1 MTNFVYNTP
10 NMYPNPAYNQYM
22 QQINAAN
29 YGQNAPGVQYQ
40 MPPYQ
45 SPSYFYPNVNYNTVQ
60 NNATNPFLAPYNV
73 YNNAAINPNL
83 PTQYSFLGMEKTP
96 YGDDI
101 YLYML
106 QNGQKVAI
114 MPKQGS
120 TIVKTFVNSGS
131 MNETDRIRGISHFI
145 EHNLFNGSENLAP
158 GQFFNEVS
166 KMGSSTNASTDY
178 ALTDYYIESALM
190 SDKDL
195 EKTISMHA
203 DMITRP
209 LFPVDMIEKEKG
221 PVTSEISMVNDDM
234 ISVAANDVIRNLF
247 QIKSDSSNLVAG
259 SIQTVNALDR
269 NNVVDYWQRHY
280 TPDNLCTVVVG
291 DVDPSKTMELI
302 SKNFTQKA
310 VVNPERNR
318 TTETLTP
325 INSSVRVD
333 YKSPNYNCTST
344 LAAFSGPVAGDFK
357 GNIASQAL
365 GVFLTG
371 GINSRLT
378 NALEDINGYADFQMQ
393 KVGLK
398 KTDPQAFLFQMVTPS
413 GKEQEALDIFYS
425 TIENLAVNPPT
436 EQEMKI
442 LKNNLTK
449 SVAISFQ
456 DSASIC
462 DTIGTSLMDGDFA
475 SISDYKDAINA
486 LTPYDIQ
493 MAAKNFVD
501 LNKASIAV
509 VHPSN
514 VSDDDI
520 KNNYKKSKYSLYSLN
535 NNRNNTQN
543 NYYIKNNANGVYP
556 QNTVGQ
562 QISFGSGKITTTDV
576 QEAVLPDNTHV
587 VLNDYP
593 TEPCFMEWRL
603 TSKGSVPKNPAT
615 AYMLTELLNNGSAYR
630 DRDKFTSDTEA
641 NGISFVADAN
651 GFQISLAA
659 DCLENGVGMS
669 IDTMKEA
676 LYAPRFTQADFEKS
690 KADLIAYFESIS
702 KDASDNILDQLFG
715 GYFAKPDQ
723 ILEGLKTLT
732 LDDVKKHYNDMI
744 ANSTSAFIISAPF
757 EKNPALKNE
766 VFSKINTPN
775 KKFQQLLPAYTPVYN
790 NFKANQA
797 SKVIVDTEERNQ
809 AQITKTYSFK
819 MSGNIED
826 EVKFELLN
834 TILGGSPSSRLFQ
847 DLREK
852 QKLAYRVSSSV
863 QSFEDTGILTMS
875 ILSTTDDKKQNDIKY
890 DNLQKSLEGFKN
902 HASKLMMEPV
912 GEDELNSAKMIL
924 KQKYARQV
932 ELPASKT
939 ALLAMNLH
947 QPYGIKRMDEYIKA
961 IDKMTP
967 ADIMAAARH
976 VFANQP
982 LYSILASN
990 DTINNQAN
998 YLNTLGQITYPNQ
1011 TNSYSAAA

>member
-1 MTNFVYNTP
+1 MTNFAYNTS
-10 NMYPNPAYNQYM
+10 NMYPNAAYNPYM
-22 QQINAAN
+22 QQMNAAHAQ
-29 YGQNAPGVQYQ
+29 QNMPQPQYQ
-40 MPPYQ
+40 TVPYQ
-45 SPSYFYPNVNYNTVQ
+45 LSNYFYQNINPAIVQ
-60 NNATNPFLAPYNV
+60 NNGANSLAGSSNIYNSAV
-73 YNNAAINPNL
+73 VNPNM
-83 PTQYSFLGMEKTP
+83 PVSYSFLGVEKTP

-106 QNGQKVAI
+106 QNGQRVAI

-131 MNETDRIRGISHFI
+131 MNETDKIRGISHFI
-145 EHNLFNGSENLAP
+145 EHNLFNGSKNLAP
-158 GQFFNEVS
+158 GEFFKEVS

-178 ALTDYYIESALM
+178 ALTDYYIESAIM

-195 EKTISMHA
+195 EKTIGMHA
-203 DMITRP
+203 DMITHP
-209 LFPVDMIEKEKG
+209 LFPNDMIEKEKG

-247 QIKSDSSNLVAG
+247 QIKSNSSNLVAG

-291 DVDPSKTMELI
+291 DVDPAKTMELI

-310 VVNPERNR
+310 VLNPEQNR
-318 TTETLTP
+318 ITETLTP

-333 YKSPNYNCTST
+333 YKSPNYNCTSV
-344 LAAFSGPVAGDFK
+344 LLAFSGPLAGDFK

-371 GINSRLT
+371 GINARLA
-378 NALEDINGYADFQMQ
+378 NALEKINGYTDFQMQ

-398 KTDPQAFLFQMVTPS
+398 QTDPQAFLFQMVAPS
-413 GKEQEALDIFYS
+413 GKEQEALDVFYS
-425 TIENLAVNPPT
+425 TIENLATNPPT
-436 EQEMKI
+436 EQEMRI
-442 LKNNLTK
+442 LKNNLIK

-475 SISDYKDAINA
+475 SISDYKEAINS

-514 VSDDDI
+514 VSDEAI
-520 KNNYKKSKYSLYSLN
+520 NNNYKKSKYSLYSLN
-535 NNRNNTQN
+535 SNRINAQN
-543 NYYIKNNANGVYP
+543 NYYLKNNANGVYP
-556 QNTVGQ
+556 QNTLGQ
-562 QISFGSGKITTTDV
+562 QISFGSGNITTTDV
-576 QEAVLPDNTHV
+576 REAVLPDNTHV

-630 DRDKFTSDTEA
+630 NRDKFTSDAET

-659 DCLENGVGMS
+659 DCLENGVGKS

-676 LYAPRFTQADFEKS
+676 LYAPRFTKSDFEKS

-715 GYFAKPDQ
+715 NYFSKPKQ

-775 KKFQQLLPAYTPVYN
+775 MKFQQLMPAYTPIYN
-790 NFKANQA
+790 NFKANDMA
-797 SKVIVDTEERNQ
+797 KVIIDTEERNQ

-819 MSGNIED
+819 MSGNIQD

-890 DNLQKSLEGFKN
+890 DNLQKSLDGFSE
-902 HASKLMMEPV
+902 HASKLMNEMV
-912 GEDELNSAKMIL
+912 TEDELNSAKMIL

-967 ADIMAAARH
+967 SDIMAAARH
-976 VFANQP
+976 IFANKP
-982 LYSILASN
+982 LYSILASS
-990 DTINNQAN
+990 DTINNQAS
-998 YLNTLGQITYPNQ
+998 YLNSLGQVIDPNQ
-1011 TNSYSAAA
+1011 ANSHTTAA